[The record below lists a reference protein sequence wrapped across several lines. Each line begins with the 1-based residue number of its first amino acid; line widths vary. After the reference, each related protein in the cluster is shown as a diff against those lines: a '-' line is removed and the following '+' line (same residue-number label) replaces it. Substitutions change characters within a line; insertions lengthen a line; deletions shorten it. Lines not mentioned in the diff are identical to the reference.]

1 MKIKLS
7 DEFLQ
12 WYEGVDLTQITILD
26 LWAAWCAGRASL
38 YLEVE
43 QCAQEESEINQT
55 QTIQ

>member
-1 MKIKLS
+1 MKPILS

-12 WYEGVDLTQITILD
+12 WYEGADLSKITILD

-43 QCAQEESEINQT
+43 QYAQDDKPLQT
-55 QTIQ
+55 QKIQ